1 MMTMASCGNRS
12 RSDSGNPQDDS
23 RSPSSSSA
31 DEYQGNQQ
39 GLYVQC
45 PMCGGTGIFDYMPGD
60 IMAPKVKCEACSGT
74 GQCDAG
80 TAGQIQQMFNDINIM
95 IDEGYDNVEGY
106 ISGRSASEIEYDLQ
120 KAYDLLE
127 SMRNDYINCSSG
139 VLKAQYPSMI
149 EQQEA
154 KIAQLEAELR
164 NAQ

>member
-1 MMTMASCGNRS
+1 MMAMASCGNRS

-31 DEYQGNQQ
+31 DKCQGNQQ

-74 GQCDAG
+74 GQCDAE
-80 TAGQIQQMFNDINIM
+80 TAGHLQQMFNDINIM
-95 IDEGYDNVEGY
+95 FDGGCGNYGGYGSV
-106 ISGRSASEIEYDLQ
+106 RSASEIEYDLQ

-127 SMRNDYINCSSG
+127 SMKNDYNNCSSG

-154 KIAQLEAELR
+154 RIAQLEAELR